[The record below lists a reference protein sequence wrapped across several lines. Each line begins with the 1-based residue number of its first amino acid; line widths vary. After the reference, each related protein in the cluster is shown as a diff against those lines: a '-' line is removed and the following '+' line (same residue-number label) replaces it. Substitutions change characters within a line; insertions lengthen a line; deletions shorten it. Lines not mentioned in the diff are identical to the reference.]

1 MRRNLQNGGASK
13 VATITEIRCSH
24 HVLGVE
30 HLLGQL
36 WDSNSAERV
45 CATAGERSKADHEE
59 VQTWE
64 WDHVHSQFA
73 KIRVKLTRETKAS
86 GDAGHHS

>member
-1 MRRNLQNGGASK
+1 MRCNLQNGGASK
-13 VATITEIRCSH
+13 VAAITKIGCSH

-30 HLLGQL
+30 HLLGQF
-36 WDSNSAERV
+36 WNSNGTERV

-64 WDHVHSQFA
+64 WDHVDSQFA
-73 KIRVKLTRETKAS
+73 KIRVQLTRETEAS
-86 GDAGHHS
+86 GDTGHHG